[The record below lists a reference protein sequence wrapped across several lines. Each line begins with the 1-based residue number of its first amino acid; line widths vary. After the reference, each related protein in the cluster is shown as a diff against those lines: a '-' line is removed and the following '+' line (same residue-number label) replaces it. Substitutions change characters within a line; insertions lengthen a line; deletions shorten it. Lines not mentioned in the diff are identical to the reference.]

1 MKFNKRIPLFAL
13 AALLLAT
20 CSIFPSAKAVGS
32 EVDYVQVDMGPD
44 PAYGIA
50 YDDFSTKNSALPLLR
65 VEGGVEIGGYVY
77 PKNIYMNYSNQWGEW
92 LFPLERCWTAG
103 AFSEGWAFVKTERI
117 CGYVDQTGALVLPL
131 PSEING
137 GEFHEGIATIF
148 NFEGRPLRVID
159 TEGKTVFT
167 CDQFSE
173 IGSFY
178 NGVAVARDLMGKYGL
193 IDKTGVWIVAP
204 QYDYMSDPR
213 GNTVI
218 VNLGDYDGVIDLEG
232 NEIIPCTYDDI
243 SYQDSYTD
251 GVCTSDEH
259 PLFLLSTEE
268 NLEGLADE
276 NGTILIQPQ
285 DRFNLTGDFSDGVC
299 RAIYY
304 PYTDKPIPLEDPI
317 PKGLVS
323 LSGQE
328 LTGPAYEETL
338 PGSEGLIPVRD
349 LGDDQWKFVNT
360 RGQTEL
366 TLPQDAQVV
375 RGFQHGLAQILLP
388 DGQSYFMDRQG
399 KMVYGPLPISP
410 GDSYMS
416 VISIEF
422 SDGVAWGDEVNNK
435 MDLIFDPRLRDY
447 TSPWA
452 EGEMEQAKAAGLV
465 TESNDSYFTFRITR
479 RRFAELAANLVEQV
493 TGQTITPAAEGT
505 FTDTDDLWVRKAAA
519 IGLVNGLDDGSR
531 FSPNGYI
538 SREQLATMLYRA
550 VRYIESQTGT
560 TILTEQGSLSGYTDA
575 AQVSPWAQEAMAA
588 LHAAGILKGTSGTT
602 LSPKDTTTVE
612 QGILLTLRAYEMAAG
627 E

>member
-50 YDDFSTKNSALPLLR
+50 YDDFSTRNSALPLLR

-137 GEFHEGIATIF
+137 GEFHEGVAPIY
-148 NFEGRPLRVID
+148 NFEDRLLRFID

-167 CDQFSE
+167 CAQFSSV
-173 IGSFY
+173 GSFHR
-178 NGVAVARDLMGKYGL
+178 GVAVAQDLTGKYGL
-193 IDKTGVWIVAP
+193 IDKTGAWIVAP

-232 NEIIPCTYDDI
+232 NEIIPCTYRDI
-243 SYQDSYTD
+243 FYQDAYTD
-251 GVCTSDEH
+251 GVRTSDEH
-259 PLFLLSTEE
+259 PLFLLSTDSDE
-268 NLEGLADE
+268 EGLADE
-276 NGTILIQPQ
+276 DGTILIQPQ
-285 DRFNLTGDFSDGVC
+285 EQFNLTGDFTDGVC
-299 RAIYY
+299 GAIYY
-304 PYTDKPIPLEDPI
+304 PYTDKPIPLDVPI
-317 PKGLVS
+317 PKGLVD

-328 LTGPAYEETL
+328 LTGPIYEEVLTC
-338 PGSEGLIPVRD
+338 PEWPIPVKE
-349 LGDDQWKFVNT
+349 LENDQWKFINT
-360 RGQTEL
+360 QGQTEL
-366 TLPQDAQVV
+366 TLPQDVQVI
-375 RGFQHGLAQILLP
+375 RGFQQELAQVALP
-388 DGQSYFMDRQG
+388 DGESYLMDRQG
-399 KMVYGPLPISP
+399 EMVFGPLPL
-410 GDSYMS
+410 SYS
-416 VISIEF
+416 AYYVKIIEF
-422 SDGVAWGDEVNNK
+422 SDGVSWGDEVNNK

-452 EGEMEQAKAAGLV
+452 EGEMKQAKAAGLV

-479 RRFAELAANLVEQV
+479 RRFAELAANLVEQA
-493 TGQTITPAAEGT
+493 TGQTITPAAEET

-519 IGLVNGLDDGSR
+519 IGLVNGLGDGSR

-560 TILTEQGSLSGYTDA
+560 TILAEQGSLEGYTDA

-588 LHAAGILKGTSGTT
+588 LHTAGILKGTSGTT

-612 QGILLTLRAYEMAAG
+612 QGILLALRAWEAFA

>member
-50 YDDFSTKNSALPLLR
+50 YDDFSTRNSALPLLR

-193 IDKTGVWIVAP
+193 IDKTGVWIVNP
-204 QYDYMSDPR
+204 QYDYMGDPR

-259 PLFLLSTEE
+259 PLFILSTEYK
-268 NLEGLADE
+268 EGLADE

-285 DRFNLTGDFSDGVC
+285 ERFELTDAFYNGVC
-299 RAIYY
+299 SAIYY
-304 PYTDKPIPLEDPI
+304 PYKDKPIPLDDPI
-317 PKGLVS
+317 PKGLVD

-328 LTGPAYEETL
+328 LTGPIYEEVLTC
-338 PGSEGLIPVRD
+338 PEWPIPVKE
-349 LGDDQWKFVNT
+349 LENDQWKFINT
-360 RGQTEL
+360 QGQTEL
-366 TLPQDAQVV
+366 ILPQDVQVI
-375 RGFQHGLAQILLP
+375 RGFQQELAQVALP
-388 DGQSYFMDRQG
+388 DGESYLMDRQG
-399 KMVYGPLPISP
+399 EMVFGPLPL
-410 GDSYMS
+410 SYS
-416 VISIEF
+416 AYYVNIIEF

-452 EGEMEQAKAAGLV
+452 EGEIKQAKAAGLV

-479 RRFAELAANLVEQV
+479 RRFAELAANLVEQA
-493 TGQTITPAAEGT
+493 TGQTITPAAEET

-519 IGLVNGLDDGSR
+519 IGLVNGLGDGSR

-550 VRYIESQTGT
+550 VRYIEESTGAA
-560 TILTEQGSLSGYTDA
+560 ILAEQGSLSGYSDA

-612 QGILLTLRAYEMAAG
+612 QGILLALRAYEMAAG

>member
-1 MKFNKRIPLFAL
+1 MKHFRKCSAL
-13 AALLLAT
+13 VLSGVLLLSSLA
-20 CSIFPSAKAVGS
+20 CPPAQAAGGGG
-32 EVDYVQVDMGPD
+32 VDYIQVDMGPD

-50 YDDFSTKNSALPLLR
+50 LDEFSTRNSALPLIR
-65 VEGGVEIGGYVY
+65 IEGGVETGGYVY
-77 PKNIYMNYSNQWGEW
+77 PKTIYMNYSNQWGEW
-92 LFPLERCWTAG
+92 LFPFECCQTAG
-103 AFSEGWAFVKTERI
+103 AFSEGWAFVKTERVH
-117 CGYVDQTGALVLPL
+117 GYVDQTGALMLPL
-131 PSEING
+131 PSEMNG
-137 GEFHEGIATIF
+137 GEFHEGVATIF

-193 IDKTGVWIVAP
+193 IDKTGVWIVNP
-204 QYDYMSDPR
+204 QYDYMGDPR

-259 PLFLLSTEE
+259 PLFILSTEYK
-268 NLEGLADE
+268 EGLADE

-285 DRFNLTGDFSDGVC
+285 ERFELTDAFYNGVC
-299 RAIYY
+299 SAIYY
-304 PYTDKPIPLEDPI
+304 PYKDKPIPLDDPI
-317 PKGLVS
+317 PKGLVD

-328 LTGPAYEETL
+328 LTGPIYEEVLTC
-338 PGSEGLIPVRD
+338 PEWPIPVKE
-349 LGDDQWKFVNT
+349 LENDQWKFINT
-360 RGQTEL
+360 QGQTEL
-366 TLPQDAQVV
+366 ILPQDVQVI
-375 RGFQHGLAQILLP
+375 RGFQQELAQVALP
-388 DGQSYFMDRQG
+388 DGESYLMDRQG
-399 KMVYGPLPISP
+399 EMVFGPLPL
-410 GDSYMS
+410 SYS
-416 VISIEF
+416 AYYVNIIEF

-452 EGEMEQAKAAGLV
+452 EGEMKQAKAAGLV

-519 IGLVNGLDDGSR
+519 LGLVNGLDDGNR

-538 SREQLATMLYRA
+538 NREQLAVMLFRTISYL
-550 VRYIESQTGT
+550 ETETGQTV
-560 TILTEQGSLSGYTDA
+560 LTETGSLAGYDDA
-575 AQVSPWAQEAMAA
+575 GQVSDWAVDAVAA
-588 LHAAGILKGTSGTT
+588 LNANGILQGTSGTS

-612 QGILLTLRAYEMAAG
+612 QGILLALRTYQSLMS
-627 E
+627 